1 MYGVQTA
8 IFPDSE
14 QHQKLSLSLRSVR
27 FITAWTVQYL
37 AQADESS
44 PPLAKAITAL
54 KREPRNKW
62 LTIPDSQ
69 SLWIAASNVKRAL
82 ASGTEPE
89 EIMQWRPLIRLKQTM
104 YTPAIGKVVLGK
116 LGEHA
121 CDLRSLIPDQDR
133 IKRITIGF
141 KDNQWRAALHIQ
153 PGASLPTNE
162 HDIRKW
168 SERADPVEALRVL
181 RECNRLVIERLN
193 SLHGAQTAP
202 RHQQRRQHA

>member
-1 MYGVQTA
+1 MYCVKMA

-14 QHQKLSLSLRSVR
+14 QHQKLSLSLRAVR
-27 FITAWTVQYL
+27 FITAWTVNYL
-37 AQADESS
+37 ANATEDSL
-44 PPLAKAITAL
+44 PLAKAITKL
-54 KREPRNKW
+54 KQEPRHKW

-69 SLWIAASNVKRAL
+69 TLWIAASQVQRAL
-82 ASGTEPE
+82 RNSTEPE

-116 LGEHA
+116 LGEHN
-121 CDLRSLIPDQDR
+121 CDLQSLVPDQDR
-133 IKRITIGF
+133 IKRITIGL
-141 KDNQWRAALHIQ
+141 KDGQWNAALHIQ

-168 SERADPVEALRVL
+168 AERADPVEVLRVL
-181 RECNRLVIERLN
+181 RECNQLVLGRLN

-202 RHQQRRQHA
+202 RHRQRRQRA